1 MTNVR
6 FIECADGMTSWT
18 GYTSPCDF
26 IWAISDKFTKKY
38 DANISAFSLASAV
51 DLIDKVR
58 EQPADVVGFICITDC
73 NGELRFSYSADEHQK
88 NRAVR
93 LIGKGYNVH
102 LWQVRTFGDS
112 DIIETARMLPFV
124 VLE

>member
-1 MTNVR
+1 MANVR

-18 GYTSPCDF
+18 GYTSPYDF
-26 IWAISDKFTKKY
+26 IWAIGDKFAKKY

-58 EQPADVVGFICITDC
+58 EQPANIIGFICVTDHS
-73 NGELRFSYSADEHQK
+73 GELRFSYSADEHQK
-88 NRAVR
+88 TRAVR
-93 LIGKGYNVH
+93 LIGKGSNAH
-102 LWQVRTFGDS
+102 LWRVRTFGNS

-124 VLE
+124 VME